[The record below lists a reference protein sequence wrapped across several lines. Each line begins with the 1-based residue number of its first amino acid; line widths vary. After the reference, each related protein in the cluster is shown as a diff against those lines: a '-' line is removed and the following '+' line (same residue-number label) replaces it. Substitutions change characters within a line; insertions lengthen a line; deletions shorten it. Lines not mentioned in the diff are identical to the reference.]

1 MKDYVDNKV
10 FQLRKE
16 KGITQEQF
24 AKAIGITRQTVIAIE
39 KGMYVPSLL
48 LGLKIANFFD
58 KSVEEIF
65 ILGNE
70 K

>member
-48 LGLKIANFFD
+48 LGFKIANFFD